1 MKTIIKNLKEYN
13 SNLISTPRGA
23 DINTLEN
30 DVLIEVTSHW
40 QIQGEEKENSE
51 VLAKLEIYGY
61 TITQQ
66 ELDVL
71 LESLK
76 MIYTLHPD
84 GEIKMK
90 VTHNHDYLNC

>member
-13 SNLISTPRGA
+13 RNLISTQRKN
-23 DINTLEN
+23 INTLKN
-30 DVLIEVTSHW
+30 DVLIEISSHW

-51 VLAKLEIYGY
+51 VLASLEIYGY

-66 ELDVL
+66 ELEVL

-84 GEIKMK
+84 GETKMK
-90 VTHNHDYLNC
+90 VIHNHDYLNC

>member
-1 MKTIIKNLKEYN
+1 MKTTLEQLKEYN
-13 SNLISTPRGA
+13 RSLISTPRGN
-23 DINTLEN
+23 DLNTLEN

-40 QIQGEEKENSE
+40 QIKGEEKENSE
-51 VLAKLEIYGY
+51 VLARLEIYGY

-66 ELDVL
+66 ELEVL

-76 MIYTLHPD
+76 MIYTSHPD

-90 VTHNHDYLNC
+90 VIHNHDYLNC

>member
-13 SNLISTPRGA
+13 RNLISTPRDAGIDA
-23 DINTLEN
+23 LEN
-30 DVLIEVTSHW
+30 DVLIEVTSNW
-40 QIQGEEKENSE
+40 QIKGEEKENSD
-51 VLAKLEIYGY
+51 VLARLEIYSY

-66 ELDVL
+66 ELEVL

-76 MIYTLHPD
+76 MIYTSHPD

-90 VTHNHDYLNC
+90 VIHNHDYLNC

>member
-13 SNLISTPRGA
+13 RNLISTPREN
-23 DINTLEN
+23 INTLEN
-30 DVLIEVTSHW
+30 DVLIEITSNW
-40 QIQGEEKENSE
+40 QIKGEEKENSE
-51 VLAKLEIYGY
+51 VLARLEVYGY
-61 TITQQ
+61 TITRQ

>member
-1 MKTIIKNLKEYN
+1 MKTTLEELKEYN
-13 SNLISTPRGA
+13 RSLISTPRGN
-23 DINTLEN
+23 DLNTLEN

-40 QIQGEEKENSE
+40 QIKGEEKENSE
-51 VLAKLEIYGY
+51 VLARLEIYGY

-66 ELDVL
+66 ELEVL

-90 VTHNHDYLNC
+90 VIHNHDYLNC

>member
-13 SNLISTPRGA
+13 RNLISAPRGN
-23 DINTLEN
+23 DLNTLEN

-40 QIQGEEKENSE
+40 QIKGEEKENSE
-51 VLAKLEIYGY
+51 VLARLEIYGY

-66 ELDVL
+66 ELEVL

-76 MIYTLHPD
+76 MIYTSHPD

-90 VTHNHDYLNC
+90 VIHNHDYLNC

>member
-13 SNLISTPRGA
+13 RNLYNTPRDA
-23 DINTLEN
+23 SINTL
-30 DVLIEVTSHW
+30 DGDILIEVSSHW
-40 QIQGEEKENSE
+40 QIKGKENSE
-51 VLAKLEIYGY
+51 VLARLEIYGY
-61 TITQQ
+61 TITRQ

>member
-13 SNLISTPRGA
+13 RSLISTQRGN
-23 DINTLEN
+23 DLNTLEN

-40 QIQGEEKENSE
+40 QIKGEEKENSE
-51 VLAKLEIYGY
+51 VLARLEVYGY

-66 ELDVL
+66 ELEVL
-71 LESLK
+71 LESIK
-76 MIYTLHPD
+76 MIYILHPD